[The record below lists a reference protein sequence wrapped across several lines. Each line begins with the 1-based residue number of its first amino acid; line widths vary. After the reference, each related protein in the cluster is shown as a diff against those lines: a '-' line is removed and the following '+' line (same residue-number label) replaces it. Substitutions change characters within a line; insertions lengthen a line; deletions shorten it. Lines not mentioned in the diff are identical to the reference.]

1 MRFPST
7 LFGHL
12 IGESQT
18 VVVNGIKGCC
28 CNTLFLSLLCLVT
41 TFYTYPEHTPVW
53 LEKPERIATLAMLTV
68 MGLLVY
74 ALIQRQ
80 VRLYLRDHNQYL
92 PGNKGA
98 TAIPTAAVV
107 LSLFVQVMMV
117 QLEVDTQ
124 VSFQVY
130 GLQDYHLMVCDAL
143 GIDRLWYASP
153 VTGQNTRMSAT
164 PP

>member
-1 MRFPST
+1 
-7 LFGHL
+7 
-12 IGESQT
+12 
-18 VVVNGIKGCC
+18 
-28 CNTLFLSLLCLVT
+28 
-41 TFYTYPEHTPVW
+41 
-53 LEKPERIATLAMLTV
+53 

-80 VRLYLRDHNQYL
+80 VRLSLRDPNQSL
-92 PGNKGA
+92 PGHKGA

-107 LSLFVQVMMV
+107 LSLFVQVMLV
-117 QLEVDTQ
+117 QLAVDTP

-130 GLQDYHLMVCDAL
+130 GLQDDHLMVCDAL